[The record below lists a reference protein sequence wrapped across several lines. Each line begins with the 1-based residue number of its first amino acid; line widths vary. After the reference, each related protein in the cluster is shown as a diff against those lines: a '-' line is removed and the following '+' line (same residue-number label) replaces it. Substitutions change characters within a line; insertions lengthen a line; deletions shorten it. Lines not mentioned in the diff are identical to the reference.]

1 MTSYLESC
9 NRALHELCAEDP
21 LLYVLGEDILDPYG
35 GAFKVTRGLS
45 EKFPGRVLTT
55 PISEAG
61 IVGMAGGMALRGL
74 HPIVEIMFGDF
85 TALVADQLINY
96 VSKYRGMYGR
106 GVSMSLVV
114 RTPMGGGRGY
124 GPTHSQSLEKHF
136 LGVPHLKVVAPSR
149 LHDPGQLL
157 KTSVLGPEAVLFIE
171 HKLLYPT
178 SLLDP
183 DDIPAGLD
191 LARGGD
197 GAFPVASLRNYDE
210 GDPDVCLI
218 TYGGTTR
225 KLDNLL
231 VALAE
236 EEISILAVVPS
247 LLSRLDRELLRESAA
262 RARAGTLIW
271 EEGTQ
276 GFDWGAEVAATIQ
289 GLGGL
294 RGPVRRVASAPS
306 VIPAARHLEEQVI
319 PGTEQIERAVIDLV
333 SQAVARA

>member
-1 MTSYLESC
+1 MTSYLESINC
-9 NRALHELCAEDP
+9 ALHELCADDP

-45 EKFPGRVLTT
+45 ERFPGRVLTT

-61 IVGMAGGMALRGL
+61 IVGIAGGMALRGL

-96 VSKYRGMYGR
+96 VSKYRGMYGP

-149 LHDPGQLL
+149 LHVPGQLL
-157 KTSVLGPEAVLFIE
+157 KTSIAGKEPVLFIE

-178 SLLDP
+178 SLLNP
-183 DDIPAGLD
+183 DDLPAGLH
-191 LARGGD
+191 LESGGD
-197 GAFPVASLRNYDE
+197 RAFPVALLRNYDS

-225 KLDNLL
+225 RLDGLL
-231 VALAE
+231 LALAE

-247 LLSRLDRELLRESAA
+247 LLNRLDRQLLADAA
-262 RARAGTLIW
+262 APARAGTLIW

-289 GLGGL
+289 GLRGSL
-294 RGPVRRVASAPS
+294 GPVWRVASAPS

>member
-1 MTSYLESC
+1 MTTYLQSI
-9 NRALHELCAEDP
+9 NRGLHELCADDP
-21 LLYVLGEDILDPYG
+21 LVYVLGEDILDPYG

-45 EKFPGRVLTT
+45 ERFPGRVLTT

-96 VSKYRGMYGR
+96 VSKYRGMYGPA
-106 GVSMSLVV
+106 VSMSMVV
-114 RTPMGGGRGY
+114 RAPMGGGRGY

-136 LGVPHLKVVAPSR
+136 LGIPHLKVVAPSR

-157 KTSVLGPEAVLFIE
+157 KTSIRGPEAVLFIE

-178 SLLDP
+178 SLLNP
-183 DDIPAGLD
+183 DDLPAGLH
-191 LARGGD
+191 LESGGD
-197 GAFPVASLRNYDE
+197 RAFPVALLRNYGS

-225 KLDNLL
+225 KLDHLL
-231 VALAE
+231 VTLAE

-247 LLSRLDRELLRESAA
+247 VLNRLDGQVLHSAAA

-276 GFDWGAEVAATIQ
+276 GFDWGAEVVATIKESREP
-289 GLGGL
+289 L
-294 RGPVRRVASAPS
+294 GPVRRVASAPS
-306 VIPAARHLEEQVI
+306 VIPAARHLEEEVI
-319 PGTEQIERAVIDLV
+319 PGPDQIERAVMDLV